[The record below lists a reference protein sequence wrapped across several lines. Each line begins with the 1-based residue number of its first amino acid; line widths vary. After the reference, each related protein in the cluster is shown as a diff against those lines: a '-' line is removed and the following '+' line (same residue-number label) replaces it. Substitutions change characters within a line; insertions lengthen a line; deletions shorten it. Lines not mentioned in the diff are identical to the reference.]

1 MIQFD
6 NVPVL
11 ENACV
16 QLRPFRESDIPALQQ
31 IAMDPEIW
39 RYMVTRISSQQELE
53 AWVDTVQAGYAQSAR
68 YTFMVM
74 HKATGKLA
82 GSSSYGNISVPDKR
96 LEIGWTWLAE
106 SFRGS
111 GLNRQCKFLLLQY
124 AFETLQ
130 MERVEL
136 KADALNLRSRRAMLK
151 IGATEEGILRSH
163 TLMHDGRRR
172 DTIYYS
178 ILRTEWAEIR
188 QRVFPDLTAVGQV

>member
-1 MIQFD
+1 MINFD
-6 NVPVL
+6 IIPVL
-11 ENACV
+11 ENARV
-16 QLRPFRESDIPALQQ
+16 QLRPFREADISALQE

-39 RYMVTRISSQQELE
+39 RYMVNRISNPQELA
-53 AWVDTVQAGYAQSAR
+53 AWVDTVQTGYAHNMR
-68 YTFMVM
+68 YTFMVID
-74 HKATGKLA
+74 KETGKLA

-96 LEIGWTWLAE
+96 LEIGWTWLAQG
-106 SFRGS
+106 FWGS
-111 GLNRQCKFLLLQY
+111 GLNRHCKFLMLQY

-151 IGATEEGILRSH
+151 IGAIEEGILRSH

-172 DTIYYS
+172 DTVYYS

-188 QRVFPDLTAVGQV
+188 RRVFPDLTATKQV